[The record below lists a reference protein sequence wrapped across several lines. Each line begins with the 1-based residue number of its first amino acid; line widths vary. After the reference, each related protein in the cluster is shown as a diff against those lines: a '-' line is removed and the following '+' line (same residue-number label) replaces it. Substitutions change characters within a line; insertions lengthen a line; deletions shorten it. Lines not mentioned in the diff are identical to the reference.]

1 MVFSWWRH
9 HEHLRNIMSKRK
21 DGVHTGN
28 PRIHIRVDKE
38 VYEKL
43 IEESEKEKIGIS
55 EKTRELLIKA
65 MKDLGLLRKDY

>member
-1 MVFSWWRH
+1 
-9 HEHLRNIMSKRK
+9 MSKRK

-43 IEESEKEKIGIS
+43 IEESEKEKV
-55 EKTRELLIKA
+55 
-65 MKDLGLLRKDY
+65 GLS

>member
-1 MVFSWWRH
+1 
-9 HEHLRNIMSKRK
+9 MSKRK
-21 DGVHTGN
+21 DGAHTGN

-65 MKDLGLLRKDY
+65 MKDLGLLRQDY